1 MVLHI
6 KGKWFNLILSGI
18 KKEEYRA
25 IKPYY
30 VKRIFNEYRKAHAIS
45 LDSFLLKLHNES
57 IYFGDV
63 EFVNGYSGS
72 SPSFVAHCS
81 LHVGKGNTEWGA
93 EDEVEYFVFNVKE
106 IKSISNLI

>member
-1 MVLHI
+1 MTLHI
-6 KGKWFNLILSGI
+6 KGKWFNMILSGI

-30 VKRIFNEYRKAHAIS
+30 EKRIFNEYRKTHAVS

-57 IYFGDV
+57 INFNDV
-63 EFVNGYSGS
+63 EFINGYSGS

-81 LHVGKGNTEWGA
+81 LHIGRGNTEWGA
-93 EDEVEYFVFNVKE
+93 EDGVEYFVFSVHE
-106 IKSISNLI
+106 IKSTLNLI